1 MAEYQWGEKG
11 VFKKKETKY
20 NVIKRQRGNYN
31 RGIKGGGQ
39 NRGGKMAIT
48 NTNDHWKSILKP
60 TTVETA

>member
-11 VFKKKETKY
+11 VFKKKK
-20 NVIKRQRGNYN
+20 KRQRGNYN
-31 RGIKGGGQ
+31 RGAKGGGQ

-48 NTNDHWKSILKP
+48 NTSDHWKSILKP